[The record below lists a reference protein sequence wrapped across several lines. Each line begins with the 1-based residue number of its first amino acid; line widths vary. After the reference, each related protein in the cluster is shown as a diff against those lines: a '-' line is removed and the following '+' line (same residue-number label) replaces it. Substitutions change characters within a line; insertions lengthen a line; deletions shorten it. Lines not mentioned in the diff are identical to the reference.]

1 MQKPSAVTIAIIS
14 LVAGNF
20 LASLSDVA
28 VKLLEGEVFTFEYVF
43 VRQLMATL
51 ILAPIYFRHY
61 GSFKGQ
67 SLSWKITLL
76 RANLIVIGA
85 ACMVVAVTYLPLAT
99 ANAVFYAAPLLMLP
113 VSFMLLAERPAASK
127 VVASAIGFIGV
138 LIVLRP
144 SQFHWA
150 ACFALGTAVTLALFS
165 VLVRKLPSQHG
176 VVHTLFWTSLFS
188 LPVSGL
194 LALME
199 WQEMS
204 TAQLGWT
211 VLSSVCVLAY
221 NGLSVFAYKKA
232 PASQI
237 ALSEYTGLVFVTLFG
252 VMWFDEIPDL
262 ITLAGIILIIAPLIP
277 AEHYKKLG
285 RRISPQAWR

>member
-1 MQKPSAVTIAIIS
+1 VQRPSAVSVAILCLIG
-14 LVAGNF
+14 GNL

-28 VKLLEGEVFTFEYVF
+28 VKLLQGEVFAFQYIF
-43 VRQLMATL
+43 VRQLVATL

-61 GSFKGQ
+61 GGFKGQ

-113 VSFMLLAERPAASK
+113 ISFMLLAERPAAGK
-127 VVASAIGFIGV
+127 VIASAIGFVGV

-176 VVHTLFWTSLFS
+176 VIHTLFWTSLFS

-221 NGLSVFAYKKA
+221 NGLSVLAYKKA

-237 ALSEYTGLVFVTLFG
+237 ALSEYTGLIFVTLFG

-262 ITLAGIILIIAPLIP
+262 VTLTGILLIVAPLIP
-277 AEHYKKLG
+277 AEQYRKLFQQIKP
-285 RRISPQAWR
+285 RTAK